1 MERRHSTRSPV
12 SVSVFISLPGK
23 PSHHC
28 KTRNLSSRG
37 VYLSADVNLLP
48 LDAPLVLFF
57 AVKKHRGSVIQI
69 HRMTAK
75 IVRIGAD
82 GVAMTFCR
90 HKRQQQVKRKNPATV
105 STMRD

>member
-1 MERRHSTRSPV
+1 MERRTSTRSPV
-12 SVSVFISLPGK
+12 SVNVFISLPGK

-57 AVKKHRGSVIQI
+57 AVKKHHGSVIQI
-69 HRMTAK
+69 HKMTAK

-90 HKRQQQVKRKNPATV
+90 HKRSQQVKHRTPATV
-105 STMRD
+105 SVMRD